1 MFPNL
6 DLMSLR
12 HGKKCQIKL
21 AVALNLSQ
29 LSLPTAW
36 PTLLLENR
44 CQDLTCALLRLKS
57 SMIQILKIV
66 ILKTISKEQKF
77 METSNCLKSLKRKD
91 QLLQL
96 LQGNNQL
103 QKIQRITHQ
112 KCIVAAPKRSKL
124 LAKKMLKLTPAAL
137 IRVNNK
143 QMNRRRKLKK
153 LILNKAR
160 LILKQMRLA
169 LLINK
174 NKEALVQ
181 ILTVPNTKPKSN
193 SLQTQTPAS
202 KKQLSCSN
210 ILYKQQAQKANGQLK
225 ATRTTSINKNLY

>member
-1 MFPNL
+1 
-6 DLMSLR
+6 
-12 HGKKCQIKL
+12 
-21 AVALNLSQ
+21 
-29 LSLPTAW
+29 
-36 PTLLLENR
+36 
-44 CQDLTCALLRLKS
+44 
-57 SMIQILKIV
+57 
-66 ILKTISKEQKF
+66 
-77 METSNCLKSLKRKD
+77 
-91 QLLQL
+91 
-96 LQGNNQL
+96 
-103 QKIQRITHQ
+103 
-112 KCIVAAPKRSKL
+112 
-124 LAKKMLKLTPAAL
+124 
-137 IRVNNK
+137 
-143 QMNRRRKLKK
+143 MNRRRKLKK

-193 SLQTQTPAS
+193 SLQMQTPAS